1 MKGMAEILPSLFYPS
16 IANDKFLN
24 KITLKGGKLDFALIK
39 KAVVG
44 FEEEKVKKLVKEFLD
59 NQVAP
64 RDILEQGLIPGM
76 KEVGRLFEIK
86 EYYVPEV
93 LLASE
98 AFYAGFDLI
107 KPFFLEQKIEKK
119 GKIVIGVVQ
128 GDIHDIGKNIVRVM
142 LEASGYEIIDLGKD
156 VPNEKFI
163 EMVAQ
168 ENPQILALSSLMTT
182 TMIQME
188 TIIKLLN
195 KKKLRKN
202 VKVIVGGAPVNQEY
216 ADKIGAD
223 GYAEDAAGA
232 VKLVEKII

>member
-1 MKGMAEILPSLFYPS
+1 
-16 IANDKFLN
+16 
-24 KITLKGGKLDFALIK
+24 
-39 KAVVG
+39 
-44 FEEEKVKKLVKEFLD
+44 
-59 NQVAP
+59 
-64 RDILEQGLIPGM
+64 
-76 KEVGRLFEIK
+76 
-86 EYYVPEV
+86 
-93 LLASE
+93 
-98 AFYAGFDLI
+98 I

-128 GDIHDIGKNIVRVM
+128 GDIHDIGKNIVKVM

>member
-1 MKGMAEILPSLFYPS
+1 M
-16 IANDKFLN
+16 
-24 KITLKGGKLDFALIK
+24 DFALIK

-44 FEEEKVKKLVKEFLD
+44 FEEEKVKKLVKEFLEEG
-59 NQVAP
+59 VAP
-64 RDILEQGLIPGM
+64 KDILEQGLIPGM
-76 KEVGRLFEIK
+76 KEVGRLFESK

-98 AFYAGFDLI
+98 AFYAGFELI
-107 KPFFLEQKIEKK
+107 RPLLVEQKIEKK
-119 GKIVIGVVQ
+119 AKIVIGVVQ
-128 GDIHDIGKNIVRVM
+128 GDIHDIGKNIVKVM

-195 KKKLRKN
+195 KKKLRKY
-202 VKVIVGGAPVNQEY
+202 VKVIVGGAPINQEY

-232 VKLVEKII
+232 VKLVDKIIGVNS

>member
-1 MKGMAEILPSLFYPS
+1 MDYGQ
-16 IANDKFLN
+16 
-24 KITLKGGKLDFALIK
+24 IK

-44 FEEEKVKKLVKEFLD
+44 FETEKVKELVKEILKKGIK
-59 NQVAP
+59 P
-64 RDILEQGLIPGM
+64 KEILEQGLIAGM
-76 KEVGRLFEIK
+76 KEVGRLFETK

-98 AFYAGFDLI
+98 AFYAGFELVRPLI
-107 KPFFLEQKIEKK
+107 AKTEAPKK

-128 GDIHDIGKNIVRVM
+128 GDIHDIGKNIVKVM

-163 EMVAQ
+163 ETVAQ
-168 ENPQILALSSLMTT
+168 HQSQILALSSLMTT

-188 TIIKLLN
+188 TVIKLLN

-202 VKVIVGGAPVNQEY
+202 VKVIIGGAPINQEY

-223 GYAEDAAGA
+223 GYAQDASGA
-232 VKLVEKII
+232 VRLVDKLLGVNS